1 MEFSYII
8 IKCVARYVPCD
19 LTMKRWHIIGIDMGG
34 KYEALLTNYVIIFH
48 LFGLII
54 RFCCSVVRLPARLFV
69 YSSSLSLRL
78 VFIHIHT
85 YSIFNLGFQHF
96 NGCWNCNWCA
106 ITGYLCLVLVSYH
119 LLLFGPDF
127 EISFKASY
135 LSYVAS
141 YFIRKA
147 GLGEWIRCGRK
158 WRHTKSEF
166 YRKQEPQQ

>member
-1 MEFSYII
+1 MHGAI
-8 IKCVARYVPCD
+8 C
-19 LTMKRWHIIGIDMGG
+19 TMWLNDETMAYHWHWYGG
-34 KYEALLTNYVIIFH
+34 KIRSIANKLCYHFPSIWSYYSVLLLSCSPASSF
-48 LFGLII
+48 I
-54 RFCCSVVRLPARLFV
+54 RLLQL
-69 YSSSLSLRL
+69 SLSLRL

-147 GLGEWIRCGRK
+147 GLGEWIRCERK

>member
-1 MEFSYII
+1 MLSFSIYL
-8 IKCVARYVPCD
+8 V
-19 LTMKRWHIIGIDMGG
+19 L
-34 KYEALLTNYVIIFH
+34 
-48 LFGLII
+48 LFG
-54 RFCCSVVRLPARLFV
+54 SVAQLFACQLV
-69 YSSSLSLRL
+69 YSFTNSSSPSLSTLRL

-141 YFIRKA
+141 YSIRKA